1 MTRAARSNSKGSVV
15 ADVFVVLF
23 LVGFFALCLGYVRAC
38 DWIVG
43 PDSEAMPDGE
53 DADVPASEQPAG

>member
-1 MTRAARSNSKGSVV
+1 V

-23 LVGFFALCLGYVRAC
+23 LVGFFVLCLGFVRAC

-43 PDSEAMPDGE
+43 PDSEAMPTDE
-53 DADVPASEQPAG
+53 DAGAPAGEHPAA

>member
-1 MTRAARSNSKGSVV
+1 V

-53 DADVPASEQPAG
+53 DADVPASEQRAG

>member
-1 MTRAARSNSKGSVV
+1 V

-23 LVGFFALCLGYVRAC
+23 LVGFFALCVGYVRAC

-43 PDSEAMPDGE
+43 PDSDALPSDEATGAPT
-53 DADVPASEQPAG
+53 SEQPAG